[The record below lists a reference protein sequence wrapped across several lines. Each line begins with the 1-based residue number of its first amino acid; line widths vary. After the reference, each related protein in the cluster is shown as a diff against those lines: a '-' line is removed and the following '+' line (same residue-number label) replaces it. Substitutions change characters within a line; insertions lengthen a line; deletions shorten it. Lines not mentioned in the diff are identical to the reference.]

1 MEDSQ
6 PIIIE
11 IHKIPKTYIRLKAP
25 MAEFQR
31 ETIIA
36 TQPRKIAK
44 EGNSFW
50 NLWHSSLSLYP
61 KMENHSHLETYLPF
75 LHFKSDL
82 KQTFQILKAGLCLS
96 YKPKALKFHCC

>member
-44 EGNSFW
+44 EGNSF
-50 NLWHSSLSLYP
+50 
-61 KMENHSHLETYLPF
+61 
-75 LHFKSDL
+75 
-82 KQTFQILKAGLCLS
+82 
-96 YKPKALKFHCC
+96 